1 MALDN
6 DHRKLIVGCHNG
18 KIKVFDLLSG
28 VKINDL
34 EEHGGNSEDVSGEI
48 SFIGYGNEDGTIITT
63 AWDRTIKIHDDDRDE
78 TKKISD
84 NVLRARCD
92 CHKKDIICGDYSHN
106 LGLIATGGR
115 DNLVR
120 LWDYERMKEADNGIR
135 AHKDEVTI
143 VKFLKPFPLLM
154 TSDSKGVM
162 YIWLLPPWGGDNIKC
177 LVKWCNKHSMEQDI
191 PISAVDVFYEKEGQQ
206 FLLLIADEK
215 GDVKIQDISIILK
228 KYKLEEVDITLTNL
242 NYTGK
247 KRLPLERQI
256 DMDTNEETEAML
268 ANRPEQ
274 EGELPQGEIKQLY
287 SWTAHKDVIRA
298 IHYIDMTDEPLVFTA
313 SYDRMAYIWD
323 LNKNCRGKLIQGY
336 MLKKNYEW
344 DFPLSKY

>member
-1 MALDN
+1 MIVGSRNFFVYEYKKPFNSDTSDDYPILCALFSKIRFEFYIAGERSINVWDAKSGKPTRCFKNIFEHDITYMALDN

-191 PISAVDVFYEKEGQQ
+191 PISAVDVFYEKEGQ
-206 FLLLIADEK
+206 
-215 GDVKIQDISIILK
+215 
-228 KYKLEEVDITLTNL
+228 
-242 NYTGK
+242 
-247 KRLPLERQI
+247 
-256 DMDTNEETEAML
+256 
-268 ANRPEQ
+268 
-274 EGELPQGEIKQLY
+274 
-287 SWTAHKDVIRA
+287 
-298 IHYIDMTDEPLVFTA
+298 
-313 SYDRMAYIWD
+313 
-323 LNKNCRGKLIQGY
+323 
-336 MLKKNYEW
+336 
-344 DFPLSKY
+344 